1 MNGEV
6 SMRVLE
12 TLFHYSYIYCQFLT
26 LTILRMITPEM
37 RSAKTH
43 ILRILSVHKP
53 ATLRHQDL
61 FPSPQTYSTNIKY
74 TLKWFRAVGDFF
86 ILIRV
91 VLLVLFHISYKI
103 RFIEVFVSRLLF
115 GIEELKDKQGNKI
128 LNISSKTFG
137 PTIQKN

>member
-1 MNGEV
+1 
-6 SMRVLE
+6 
-12 TLFHYSYIYCQFLT
+12 
-26 LTILRMITPEM
+26 MITPEM

-53 ATLRHQDL
+53 VTRHQDL

-74 TLKWFRAVGDFF
+74 TLKWCRAVGDFF

-91 VLLVLFHISYKI
+91 VLLVCHISYKI

-115 GIEELKDKQGNKI
+115 GIEELRDKQGNKI
-128 LNISSKTFG
+128 LNLSSKTLG
-137 PTIQKN
+137 PIIQKN